1 MDLTND
7 GKLLRNTIDS
17 SMDMIQVFKVVRDER
32 GEIIDFKWILNNKTS
47 EKFYG
52 DVIGKSLLTLNPAV
66 VKEGIF
72 DVLKKVV
79 ETGEPNQS
87 IRHYVYEQFDG
98 WFLQSAVKQDDGVAT
113 TTKDITD
120 IKKAEDDLRELEE
133 LRRIALESGAM
144 GTWTWNT
151 RERTVRADQVVQQL
165 WGVSTTEQPHP
176 VSLYSNLM
184 YPEGVSLL
192 EDGAIKNNAPDEEMR
207 AQLKVARGPA
217 SGRWM
222 ELRGRAEHDMPWIIN
237 GVSFDITERK
247 QAEEALRE
255 SEKRFDSIANLVPDL
270 LWASEPDGSTDWH
283 NQRWLEYTGQRFE
296 QAIGWGW
303 VDTIHPD
310 DRDGSARRYA
320 EAVKAG
326 KPLRQ
331 EHRIRRND
339 GEYRW
344 FVVNATPVKDENF
357 QVIKMYGTATD
368 IHDSKQAEEAL
379 RDSEQRLQQALSI
392 PTVGVIFFDL
402 QGVIHHANEAFCR
415 LSGYTKDDF
424 HVGKVRW
431 DEVTPPEFMQATLTS
446 REELRTSGENTPYQ
460 KQCIRPDGSRWWGLS
475 AGKRLSKNECVEFV
489 VDITEQKQN
498 EQRKND
504 FISMVSHEL
513 KTPLTSTIGYIQVS
527 QKKAAMKGDQVTGS
541 MLERAS
547 KQLKKMTNLINGFLN
562 VGRLEAGQIHIDRKH
577 FDMAVLVKEVE
588 ESLVPEATTHQIVFA
603 PTEETWVNIDNDKI
617 EQVINNFISNAI
629 KYSPLHTTIQIT
641 CLRLGTNVRVA
652 VKDEGMGVRLE
663 DQAKLFDR
671 FYRVEGQETLSIA
684 GFGIGLYLC
693 KENIDRHGGNI
704 GVQSTMGK
712 GSTFWCELPIH
723 ERIVRY

>member
-52 DVIGKSLLTLNPAV
+52 DVIGKSLLTLNPGV

-460 KQCIRPDGSRWWGLS
+460 KQCIRPDGSRWWGLF

-562 VGRLEAGQIHIDRKH
+562 VGRLEAGQIHIDKKH

-588 ESLVPEATTHQIVFA
+588 ESLVAEATTHQIVFA

-671 FYRVEGQETLSIA
+671 FYRVEGQESLSIA

-693 KENIDRHGGNI
+693 KEIIDRHGGNI

>member
-52 DVIGKSLLTLNPAV
+52 DVIGKSLLTLNPGV

-283 NQRWLEYTGQRFE
+283 NQRWLEYTGQRSNRLL
-296 QAIGWGW
+296 AG
-303 VDTIHPD
+303 
-310 DRDGSARRYA
+310 DG
-320 EAVKAG
+320 
-326 KPLRQ
+326 
-331 EHRIRRND
+331 
-339 GEYRW
+339 
-344 FVVNATPVKDENF
+344 
-357 QVIKMYGTATD
+357 
-368 IHDSKQAEEAL
+368 
-379 RDSEQRLQQALSI
+379 
-392 PTVGVIFFDL
+392 
-402 QGVIHHANEAFCR
+402 
-415 LSGYTKDDF
+415 
-424 HVGKVRW
+424 
-431 DEVTPPEFMQATLTS
+431 
-446 REELRTSGENTPYQ
+446 
-460 KQCIRPDGSRWWGLS
+460 
-475 AGKRLSKNECVEFV
+475 
-489 VDITEQKQN
+489 
-498 EQRKND
+498 
-504 FISMVSHEL
+504 
-513 KTPLTSTIGYIQVS
+513 
-527 QKKAAMKGDQVTGS
+527 
-541 MLERAS
+541 
-547 KQLKKMTNLINGFLN
+547 
-562 VGRLEAGQIHIDRKH
+562 
-577 FDMAVLVKEVE
+577 
-588 ESLVPEATTHQIVFA
+588 
-603 PTEETWVNIDNDKI
+603 
-617 EQVINNFISNAI
+617 
-629 KYSPLHTTIQIT
+629 
-641 CLRLGTNVRVA
+641 
-652 VKDEGMGVRLE
+652 
-663 DQAKLFDR
+663 
-671 FYRVEGQETLSIA
+671 
-684 GFGIGLYLC
+684 
-693 KENIDRHGGNI
+693 
-704 GVQSTMGK
+704 
-712 GSTFWCELPIH
+712 
-723 ERIVRY
+723 

>member
-1 MDLTND
+1 LA
-7 GKLLRNTIDS
+7 G
-17 SMDMIQVFKVVRDER
+17 
-32 GEIIDFKWILNNKTS
+32 
-47 EKFYG
+47 
-52 DVIGKSLLTLNPAV
+52 
-66 VKEGIF
+66 
-72 DVLKKVV
+72 
-79 ETGEPNQS
+79 
-87 IRHYVYEQFDG
+87 VYR
-98 WFLQSAVKQDDGVAT
+98 T
-113 TTKDITD
+113 T
-120 IKKAEDDLRELEE
+120 
-133 LRRIALESGAM
+133 
-144 GTWTWNT
+144 
-151 RERTVRADQVVQQL
+151 
-165 WGVSTTEQPHP
+165 
-176 VSLYSNLM
+176 
-184 YPEGVSLL
+184 
-192 EDGAIKNNAPDEEMR
+192 
-207 AQLKVARGPA
+207 
-217 SGRWM
+217 
-222 ELRGRAEHDMPWIIN
+222 
-237 GVSFDITERK
+237 
-247 QAEEALRE
+247 
-255 SEKRFDSIANLVPDL
+255 
-270 LWASEPDGSTDWH
+270 
-283 NQRWLEYTGQRFE
+283 FE

-310 DRDGSARRYA
+310 DRDGSASRYA

-460 KQCIRPDGSRWWGLS
+460 KQCIRPDGSRWWGLF

-498 EQRKND
+498 EQRKNY

-562 VGRLEAGQIHIDRKH
+562 VGRLEAGQIHIDKKH

-693 KENIDRHGGNI
+693 KEIIDRHGGNI

>member
-1 MDLTND
+1 
-7 GKLLRNTIDS
+7 
-17 SMDMIQVFKVVRDER
+17 MDMIQVFKAVRDER

-52 DVIGKSLLTLNPAV
+52 DVIGKSLLTLNPGV
-66 VKEGIF
+66 VKEGVF
-72 DVLKKVV
+72 DVFKKVV
-79 ETGEPNQS
+79 GTGEPNQS
-87 IRHYVYEQFDG
+87 VRHYVHEQFDG

-120 IKKAEDDLRELEE
+120 IKKAEEAIRELEE

-165 WGVSTTEQPHP
+165 WGVATTEQPHP
-176 VSLYSNLM
+176 ISLYTALM
-184 YPEGVSLL
+184 YPEGVSFL
-192 EDGAIKNNAPDEEMR
+192 EDGAMKNNAPDEEIR
-207 AQLKVARGPA
+207 AQLKVAGGPA
-217 SGRWM
+217 SGRWV

-237 GVSFDITERK
+237 GVSFDITERIH
-247 QAEEALRE
+247 AEEALRE

-270 LWASEPDGSTDWH
+270 LWASEPDGSTHWH

-303 VDTIHPD
+303 VDVIHPD

-320 EAVKAG
+320 EAVKTG

-344 FVVNATPVKDENF
+344 FVVNATPVNDENG
-357 QVIKMYGTATD
+357 QVMKMYGTATD
-368 IHDSKQAEEAL
+368 VHDSKQAEEVL
-379 RDSEQRLQQALSI
+379 RDNEQRLQQTLSI

-402 QGVIHHANEAFCR
+402 EGGIHDANEAFCR
-415 LSGYTKDDF
+415 MSGYTKEDF
-424 HVGKVRW
+424 TTGKVRW
-431 DEVTPPEFMQATLTS
+431 DEVTPPEFMQLTLTS
-446 REELRTSGENTPYQ
+446 REELHTSGENTPYQ
-460 KQCIRPDGSRWWGLS
+460 KQYIRPDGSRWWGLF
-475 AGKRLSKNECVEFV
+475 AGKRLNKNECVEFV
-489 VDITEQKQN
+489 VDVTEQKQN

-513 KTPLTSTIGYIQVS
+513 KTPLTSTIGYLQVS
-527 QKKAAMKGDQVTGS
+527 QKKVAVNGDQVTGS

-547 KQLKKMTNLINGFLN
+547 KQLKKMANLINGFLN
-562 VGRLEAGQIHIDRKH
+562 IARLEAGQIHIDKKR
-577 FDMAVLVKEVE
+577 FDLAVVLKEVE
-588 ESLVPEATTHQIVFA
+588 EGLVPEATSHQIVFA
-603 PTEETWVNIDNDKI
+603 PAEETWVIIDHDKI

-629 KYSPLHTTIQIT
+629 KYSPPHTTMQIT
-641 CLRLGTNVRVA
+641 CSKQGTNVRVA
-652 VKDEGMGVRLE
+652 VKDEGMGIRLE
-663 DQAKLFDR
+663 DQARLFDR
-671 FYRVEGQETLSIA
+671 FYRVEGQETQSIS

-693 KENIDRHGGNI
+693 KEIIDRHGGNI
-704 GVQSTMGK
+704 GVQSIVGK
-712 GSTFWCELPIH
+712 GSTFWFELPVH
-723 ERIVRY
+723 K

>member
-1 MDLTND
+1 MDITID
-7 GKLLRNTIDS
+7 GKLLKNTIDS
-17 SMDMIQVFKVVRDER
+17 SMDMIQVFKAVRDER
-32 GEIIDFKWILNNKTS
+32 GEIIDFEWILNNKTS

-52 DVIGKSLLTLNPAV
+52 DVIGKSLLTLNPGV
-66 VKEGIF
+66 VKEGVF
-72 DVLKKVV
+72 DVFKKVV
-79 ETGEPNQS
+79 ETGESNQS
-87 IRHYVYEQFDG
+87 VRHYVHEQFDG

-120 IKKAEDDLRELEE
+120 IKKAEDALRKLEE
-133 LRRIALESGAM
+133 LRSIALESGAM

-176 VSLYSNLM
+176 VSLYTSLM

-192 EDGAIKNNAPDEEMR
+192 EDGAMKNNAPDEEIR
-207 AQLKVARGPA
+207 AQLQVASGPA
-217 SGRWM
+217 AGRWV

-270 LWASEPDGSTDWH
+270 LWASEPDGSTHWH

-303 VDTIHPD
+303 VDVIHPD

-344 FVVNATPVKDENF
+344 FVVNATPVKDENG
-357 QVIKMYGTATD
+357 QIIKMYGTATD
-368 IHDSKQAEEAL
+368 IHDSKQAEEVL
-379 RDSEQRLQQALSI
+379 RDNEQRLQQALSI

-402 QGVIHHANEAFCR
+402 EGGIHDANEAFCR
-415 LSGYTKDDF
+415 MSGYTKEDF
-424 HVGKVRW
+424 TTGKVRW
-431 DEVTPPEFMQATLTS
+431 DEVTPTEFMQVTLTS
-446 REELRTSGENTPYQ
+446 REELHTSGENTPYQ
-460 KQCIRPDGSRWWGLS
+460 KQYIRPDGSRWWGLF
-475 AGKRLSKNECVEFV
+475 AGKRLNQNECVEFV

-513 KTPLTSTIGYIQVS
+513 KTPLTSTIGYLQVS
-527 QKKAAMKGDQVTGS
+527 QKKVAVNGDQVTGG

-547 KQLKKMTNLINGFLN
+547 KQLKKMTSLINGFLN
-562 VGRLEAGQIHIDRKH
+562 VARLEAGQIHIDKKR
-577 FDMAVLVKEVE
+577 FDLAVVVKEVE
-588 ESLVPEATTHQIVFA
+588 EGMVPEATSHQIVFA
-603 PTEETWVNIDNDKI
+603 PVEETWVNIDNDKI

-629 KYSPLHTTIQIT
+629 KYSPPHTTIQIT
-641 CLRLGTNVRVA
+641 CLKQGTNVRVA
-652 VKDEGMGVRLE
+652 VKDDGMGIRPE
-663 DQAKLFDR
+663 DQARLFDR
-671 FYRVEGQETLSIA
+671 FYRVEGQETRSIA

-693 KENIDRHGGNI
+693 KEIIDRHGGII
-704 GVQSTMGK
+704 GVQSKVGK
-712 GSTFWCELPIH
+712 GSTFWFDLPVH
-723 ERIVRY
+723 D

>member
-52 DVIGKSLLTLNPAV
+52 DVIGKSLLTLNPGV

-402 QGVIHHANEAFCR
+402 RGVIHHANEAFCR

-460 KQCIRPDGSRWWGLS
+460 KQCIRPDGSRWWGLF

-527 QKKAAMKGDQVTGS
+527 QKKAAIKGDQVTGS

-562 VGRLEAGQIHIDRKH
+562 VGRLEAGQIHIDKKH

-663 DQAKLFDR
+663 D
-671 FYRVEGQETLSIA
+671 
-684 GFGIGLYLC
+684 
-693 KENIDRHGGNI
+693 
-704 GVQSTMGK
+704 
-712 GSTFWCELPIH
+712 
-723 ERIVRY
+723 